1 MTSWIQKGF
10 SFQTNK
16 AAYRCNYE
24 GFEVGAEK
32 WVVDIRYVSSE
43 KQTGRF
49 ELPAN
54 WARTMVFQFL
64 NGLDEGQQSTV
75 DYQEQQL
82 IALRAQLQE
91 ATNKILAYEH
101 AAAATPLEGREGA
114 GEKGGQ
120 GE

>member
-10 SFQTNK
+10 TFQTNK

-32 WVVDIRYVSSE
+32 WVIDIRYVSSE

-64 NGLDEGQQSTV
+64 NGLDEGQQSIV
-75 DYQEQQL
+75 DFQERQL
-82 IALRAQLQE
+82 TDLRKQLRELEDRLLQFE
-91 ATNKILAYEH
+91 
-101 AAAATPLEGREGA
+101 AAAPTTTGEGKRDE
-114 GEKGGQ
+114 
-120 GE
+120 